1 MQETNSLDNHKN
13 EWTEQKIHL
22 LKKWMDKAAGYRWLH
37 NHARMRLRK
46 DYDNLTYPTII
57 LSSLTGVGGFAV
69 LNPDSSSD
77 ARTSP
82 HILYIQYLFALFNV
96 ITGILNAILKF
107 NNSLH
112 NSEVHSNMCLQYSK
126 FYRNIDMEL
135 SLEEEHRYDATK
147 FIKKCR
153 EEFDRLMTESP
164 DIPSQSV
171 TEFNRLFPNRENPP
185 DVCNG
190 LNMMTC
196 VEYNLEN
203 KNSSLWKK
211 AYNHINKV
219 TSYQSNSSETNKKS
233 NSSETNKKSDSSE
246 TKSSNY
252 LEIV

>member
-1 MQETNSLDNHKN
+1 MHKTTSLDNHKN
-13 EWTEQKIHL
+13 EWTDHKNEWTDQKINL
-22 LKKWMDKAAGYRWLH
+22 LRKWMDKAAGYRWLH

-69 LNPDSSSD
+69 LNPDSGNGTQ
-77 ARTSP
+77 TSP
-82 HILYIQYLFALFNV
+82 HILYIQYLFAFLNV
-96 ITGILNAILKF
+96 ITGILNAITKF

-147 FIKKCR
+147 FVKKCR

-171 TEFNRLFPNRENPP
+171 AEFNIAFPNRENPP

-190 LNMMTC
+190 LNMMT
-196 VEYNLEN
+196 ESNFEN
-203 KNSSLWKK
+203 KNISLWKK
-211 AYNHINKV
+211 AYNRINKT
-219 TSYQSNSSETNKKS
+219 TSSQSNSSQSNSSEA
-233 NSSETNKKSDSSE
+233 
-246 TKSSNY
+246 KSSNH
-252 LEIV
+252 LEIEIV